1 MLRRERAR
9 INAIL
14 TRQGGDNGCDAT
26 GAGRVMGDPKQ
37 AGKQIDPALAGFAS
51 WTRFLEAT
59 LSAIPDYVYAFDR
72 QRRFAYA
79 NRAML
84 GLFGLSADEML
95 GKTLSD
101 LDYPPALASH
111 LNGHIDRIFHDGVTI
126 EDEVH
131 HESPTGPAAFFAYL
145 WGPIRATDGSVE
157 LVVGVSRE
165 TSERRAIEEELRRSA
180 ARLRAA
186 TELVG
191 LGIYSWD
198 PRTGALDWD
207 DRVKAM
213 WGLSPDAP
221 VDMAVYEAGIHP
233 DDLPSVRQA
242 IASCADPSGDG
253 RYAAEYRVIGRADG
267 TTRHISTSGQTTFED
282 GEAAFLIGAAID
294 LSHVR
299 RSEAA
304 VRASEAQFR
313 SFAAHTRNLLWI
325 ADTVHDDIIYRSA
338 AFERIWG
345 VPCDEGPVALSDWMK
360 GVHPDDRA
368 GVARALEDVK
378 AGEVTQ
384 YEYRIVRPRDDG
396 IRWLRDTSFPIRNDA
411 GLITR
416 IGGIAEDL
424 TRPDDHQVYLVST
437 STGEARRL
445 AELLRAID
453 YRARVFG
460 SAAAFLDIAPVLAP
474 GCVVIDLRKRRD
486 DGLSVLRELKARA
499 INLPAI
505 MLDQVGAPGNV
516 AVAAMKAGAVDYLW
530 IDQDEATKGKLAA
543 ALAEC
548 HPTLRPSFC
557 DASAN
562 AQLSR
567 LTSRE
572 LDVLTGLVE
581 GGTNKIIAQKLGIS
595 PRTVELHR
603 AQAMSKLG
611 ATTLPELLHI
621 ALSAGMSPSPS
632 AARIDKPARF

>member
-1 MLRRERAR
+1 M
-9 INAIL
+9 
-14 TRQGGDNGCDAT
+14 D
-26 GAGRVMGDPKQ
+26 DPKR
-37 AGKQIDPALAGFAS
+37 AGKQIDPAGAGLAS

-79 NRAML
+79 NPAML

-95 GKTLSD
+95 GKTLTD
-101 LDYPPALASH
+101 LDYPPALARH
-111 LNGHIDRIFHDGVTI
+111 LNGQVDRIFQDGVTI
-126 EDEVH
+126 EDEVYF
-131 HESPTGPAAFFAYL
+131 EGPIGHAAFSAYL
-145 WGPIRATDGSVE
+145 WGPIRAADGSVE

-165 TSERRAIEEELRRSA
+165 TSEPRAIEEELGCNT

-207 DRVKAM
+207 ARVKAM

-233 DDLPSVRQA
+233 DDLPLVRQA
-242 IASCADPSGDG
+242 LAGCADPAGDG
-253 RYAAEYRVIGRADG
+253 RYAAEHRVIGRDDG

-282 GEAAFLIGAAID
+282 GQATFFIGAAID

-304 VRASEAQFR
+304 MRASEAQFR

-325 ADTVHDDIIYRSA
+325 ADTIHDNIIYRSA

-345 VPCDEGPVALSDWMK
+345 MPCDEGPVALNDWMK

-384 YEYRIVRPRDDG
+384 FEYRIVRPRDGG

-424 TRPDDHQVYLVST
+424 TRADDHQVYLVST
-437 STGEARRL
+437 AAAEAQRVAR
-445 AELLRAID
+445 LLRAIN
-453 YRARVFG
+453 YRARVFD

-474 GCVVIDLRKRRD
+474 GCVVIDLRQRRNE
-486 DGLSVLRELKARA
+486 GLSILRELKARA
-499 INLPAI
+499 IALPAI

-530 IDQDEATKGKLAA
+530 IDQDEATKAKLAA

-548 HPTLRPSFC
+548 HPTLRSSLH
-557 DASAN
+557 DESASA
-562 AQLSR
+562 QISR
-567 LTSRE
+567 LTARE

-581 GGTNKIIAQKLGIS
+581 GGTNKIIAKKLGIS

-611 ATTLPELLHI
+611 ATTLPELLQI
-621 ALSAGMSPSPS
+621 ALSAGMSPPPS
-632 AARIDKPARF
+632 ATRIDKYDRF